1 MPVIK
6 QSVMTMIFLNTLK
19 NRNSFVKTAIVNF
32 MVQDVKTII

>member
-6 QSVMTMIFLNTLK
+6 QSVMTMIFLNTWK
-19 NRNSFVKTAIVNF
+19 NRNSFVKTAIVNV